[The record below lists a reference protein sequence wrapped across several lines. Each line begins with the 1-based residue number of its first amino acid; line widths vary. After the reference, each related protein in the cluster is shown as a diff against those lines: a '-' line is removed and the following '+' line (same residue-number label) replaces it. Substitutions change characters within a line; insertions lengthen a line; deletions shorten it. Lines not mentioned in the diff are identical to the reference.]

1 MAVTVSNIPARLA
14 ETLISDTTAD
24 ATSETN
30 IFTGTTLA
38 SKVYT
43 VEATSSTNSVPVY
56 LKFQTS
62 TQAYAV
68 ASGPTFCQLYIPANS
83 SVRYLFPHG
92 YTFTTG
98 LSFVGS
104 TLGTNDGSTTET
116 SPTNSVSVKILGG
129 T

>member
-14 ETLISDTTAD
+14 ETLIIDTTAD

-30 IFTGTTLA
+30 IFTGTSLA
-38 SKVYT
+38 TKVYT
-43 VEATSSTNSVPVY
+43 VEAASSTNSVPVY
-56 LKFQTS
+56 VKFQIS

-83 SVRYLFPHG
+83 VVRYVFPHG
-92 YTFTTG
+92 YTFATG

-104 TLGTNDGSTTET
+104 TLGANDGTTTET
-116 SPTNSVSVKILGG
+116 DPSNSVSVKILGG